1 MRSPARFL
9 PVICA
14 VMIAALFSAPA
25 YAAESKDSGRLSYC
39 VSSPDSIPR
48 NRMDDFIVDY
58 MLARDGSVKISLFE
72 DKAEGKALHA
82 WTIKREGN
90 VPAMFNWDGK
100 ISGKLIGPGSYV
112 LRFAAGD
119 RAEDIADVAFEVTS
133 PSDPLPLAVTE
144 QDEYLPASMDT
155 KSVWQAMT
163 APMAVADAG
172 DLSHE
177 PIYDRPGGKK
187 NGHVHGQTAGLIIR
201 ELDTDGWARVGA
213 WGTVDGSYIEGY
225 IRQDRLKMV
234 EPNPR
239 WGLLIDKA
247 AQKMHVYEADESAAQ
262 GARLLGILN
271 ISTGLMSKDKTFRE
285 TRAGAFITGRRIAG
299 FSSEGYRYDYAIR
312 IDGGNLIHE
321 AGHRVISRVKD
332 FSAQLAGLGSKA
344 SSGCVR
350 VDPIPGDHGM
360 NAQWLWQN
368 LPRGTKVLVLDD
380 PQARMSRLEEIG
392 EVQPLASAA
401 QPIAATAS
409 AAAIAD
415 DPLIVLEDAPG
426 LSVTPAAIEQPAEEP
441 ADIPAIIETEP
452 PQSGPVRL
460 TMTFTGDSILG
471 SEEKSRKKPESFDSF
486 IAEKGYAWPFSGLY
500 DLLSADDLSII
511 NLEGVLKDDTRGRQ
525 QGKLHWFRG
534 PTSFAGILPA
544 GSIELAGLANNHM
557 RDYGIAG
564 HNSTREALR
573 AAGIPYFGYG
583 DTYIREH
590 QGLKIGFGGIRET
603 IWRQKPQLP
612 GEEIAALK
620 EAGCDYIVYTIHAGK
635 EYSRT
640 HNELQEKIARAIID
654 VGADIVIG
662 MHPHVVQGIEKY
674 KDGLIVYSLGNFSFG
689 GNLKLTEFDGLAV
702 QVILDF
708 EGRELKETTLKLI
721 PVLTTGTKPANDFR
735 PIPAQG
741 EDKER
746 ILKLVQDD
754 SPELK
759 IEEIMTFKR

>member
-25 YAAESKDSGRLSYC
+25 YAAESRDSGRLSYC
-39 VSSPDSIPR
+39 VSSHDSIPQ
-48 NRMDDFIVDY
+48 NRMDDFVVDY
-58 MLARDGSVKISLFE
+58 MLARDGSVQISLFE
-72 DKAEGKALHA
+72 DKAVGKALHA

-90 VPAMFNWDGK
+90 VPAVFNWDGK
-100 ISGKLIGPGSYV
+100 ISGKLIGPGRYV

-119 RAEDIADVAFEVTS
+119 GEEDIADIAFEVT
-133 PSDPLPLAVTE
+133 PPADPLPLAVTE
-144 QDEYLPASMDT
+144 PGGYLPENMDT
-155 KSVWQAMT
+155 KSVWQAM
-163 APMAVADAG
+163 MALMVVVDKG

-187 NGHVHGQTAGLIIR
+187 TGHVHGQTAGLIIR
-201 ELDTDGWARVGA
+201 ELDPDGWARVGA

-225 IRQDRLKMV
+225 IRQERLKMV
-234 EPNPR
+234 QPHPG

-247 AQKMHVYEADESAAQ
+247 AQIMYVYEADESAAE
-262 GARLLGILN
+262 GAKLLGILN
-271 ISTGLMSKDKTFRE
+271 ISTGLMEKNKLFRE
-285 TRAGAFITGRRIAG
+285 TQAGAFVTQKRIAG

-321 AGHRVISRVKD
+321 MGHKLSGGEKD
-332 FSAQLAGLGSKA
+332 FTGQTPLLGTKA

-350 VDPIPGDHGM
+350 VDPVPGDHGI
-360 NAQWLWQN
+360 NAEWLWRY

-380 PQARMSRLEEIG
+380 PRERMRRLEEIG
-392 EVQPLASAA
+392 GIPPLASGR
-401 QPIAATAS
+401 QPDDTILVPAS
-409 AAAIAD
+409 AENTFT
-415 DPLIVLEDAPG
+415 VLEGPPAMSIEEAPG
-426 LSVTPAAIEQPAEEP
+426 QPAEET
-441 ADIPAIIETEP
+441 AQTLEIIATEP
-452 PQSGPVRL
+452 PKSGSARL

-486 IAEKGYAWPFSGLY
+486 IAEKGYEWPFSGLY
-500 DLLSADDLSII
+500 DILSRDDLSII
-511 NLEGVLKDDTRGRQ
+511 NLEGVLKDDPRGRQ
-525 QGKLHWFRG
+525 EGRLHWFRG

-544 GSIELAGLANNHM
+544 GHIELAGLANNHM

-564 HNSTREALR
+564 HNSTREALK

-583 DTYIREH
+583 DIYIHEH

-603 IWRQKPQLP
+603 IWRQKPHLP
-612 GEEIAALK
+612 GEEIARLQ

-635 EYSRT
+635 EYART
-640 HNELQEKIARAIID
+640 RNELQEKIARSIID
-654 VGADIVIG
+654 AGADIVIG
-662 MHPHVVQGIEKY
+662 MHPHVVQGIEEY
-674 KDGLIVYSLGNFSFG
+674 KGGLIVYSLGNFSFG

-708 EGRELKETTLKLI
+708 EGRELEKTTLKLI
-721 PVLTTGTKPANDFR
+721 PLLTTGTKPANDFR

-741 EDKER
+741 EDKAR
-746 ILKLVQDD
+746 ILELVQND
-754 SPELK
+754 SPDLK
-759 IEEIMTFKR
+759 IREIMVFGR

>member
-1 MRSPARFL
+1 MRSPARTIFPIL
-9 PVICA
+9 VLLLVLIA
-14 VMIAALFSAPA
+14 VPGYADEGAQLVYCIASHA
-25 YAAESKDSGRLSYC
+25 
-39 VSSPDSIPR
+39 SIPQ
-48 NRMDDFIVDY
+48 NQMDDFVVDY
-58 MLARDGSVKISLFE
+58 MLAKDGSIRVSLFRE
-72 DKAEGKALHA
+72 AAEGKAINV
-82 WTIKREGN
+82 WTIQRKGN
-90 VPAMFNWDGK
+90 APTSFNWDGTIHK
-100 ISGKLIGPGSYV
+100 KLIEPSRYI
-112 LRFAAGD
+112 LHFAAGGKE
-119 RAEDIADVAFEVTS
+119 EDSVNIAFEVTK
-133 PSDPLPLAVTE
+133 PSDPLPLAVT
-144 QDEYLPASMDT
+144 QPADYLPESMDT
-155 KSVWQAMT
+155 KEVWQAMM
-163 APMAVADAG
+163 APMAVADIG

-187 NGHVHGQTAGLIIR
+187 TGHVHGQTAGLIIR
-201 ELDTDGWARVGA
+201 ELDPDGWARVGA

-225 IRQDRLKMV
+225 IRQDRLKMI

-247 AQKMHVYEADESAAQ
+247 AQKIHVYEADESAAQ
-262 GARLLGILN
+262 GVKLLGILN
-271 ISTGLMSKDKTFRE
+271 ISTGLMAKEKTFRE

-392 EVQPLASAA
+392 EVQLLASAA

-415 DPLIVLEDAPG
+415 DPFIVLEDAPG
-426 LSVTPAAIEQPAEEP
+426 LPVTPAAIEQPAEES
-441 ADIPAIIETEP
+441 ADIPTIIETEP

-564 HNSTREALR
+564 HNSTREALK

-583 DTYIREH
+583 DTYIHEH
-590 QGLKIGFGGIRET
+590 LGLKIGFGGIRET

-640 HNELQEKIARAIID
+640 HNELQEKIARSIID
-654 VGADIVIG
+654 AGADIVIG

-674 KDGLIVYSLGNFSFG
+674 KDGLIVYSLGNYSFG

-702 QVILDF
+702 QVILHF
-708 EGRELKETTLKLI
+708 EDRELKETTLKLI
-721 PVLTTGTKPANDFR
+721 PLLTSGTKPANDFR

-746 ILKLVQDD
+746 ILELVQND

>member
-1 MRSPARFL
+1 MRSSARFL

-39 VSSPDSIPR
+39 VSSHDNIPR

-90 VPAMFNWDGK
+90 VPAMFNWDGI

-119 RAEDIADVAFEVTS
+119 RAEDIADIAFEVTS
-133 PSDPLPLAVTE
+133 PSDPLPLAVTGPGG
-144 QDEYLPASMDT
+144 YLPKSMDT

-187 NGHVHGQTAGLIIR
+187 IGHVHGQTAGLIIR
-201 ELDTDGWARVGA
+201 ELDPDGWARVGA

-262 GARLLGILN
+262 GVKLLGILN
-271 ISTGLMSKDKTFRE
+271 ISTGLMARNKLFRE
-285 TRAGAFITGRRIAG
+285 TRAGAFVTQKRIAS
-299 FSSEGYRYDYAIR
+299 FSSDGYRYDYAIR

-321 AGHRVISRVKD
+321 MGH
-332 FSAQLAGLGSKA
+332 QLIGGKKAFTGQTPQLGTKA

-360 NAQWLWQN
+360 NARWLWQN

-392 EVQPLASAA
+392 GIPPLASGA
-401 QPIAATAS
+401 QPGDTILIPAS
-409 AAAIAD
+409 AE
-415 DPLIVLEDAPG
+415 DPFTVPEDP
-426 LSVTPAAIEQPAEEP
+426 SVMSIEETPVQPAEET
-441 ADIPAIIETEP
+441 AQALEIIATEP
-452 PQSGPVRL
+452 PKSGPVRL

-471 SEEKSRKKPESFDSF
+471 SEEKSRKLPESFDSF

-564 HNSTREALR
+564 HNSTRKALK

-583 DTYIREH
+583 DTYIHEH

-603 IWRQKPQLP
+603 IWRQKPGLP
-612 GEEIAALK
+612 GEEIAALR

-640 HNELQEKIARAIID
+640 HNELQEKIARSVID
-654 VGADIVIG
+654 AGADIVIG

-735 PIPAQG
+735 PIPARG

-759 IEEIMTFKR
+759 IREVMTFSR

>member
-1 MRSPARFL
+1 MKSSARL
-9 PVICA
+9 ILLILVLLLVLIA
-14 VMIAALFSAPA
+14 VPCYAHEGAGNKQLVYCIASHA
-25 YAAESKDSGRLSYC
+25 
-39 VSSPDSIPR
+39 SIPQ
-48 NRMDDFIVDY
+48 NQMDDFVVDY
-58 MLARDGSVKISLFE
+58 MLAKDGSIRVSLFRE
-72 DKAEGKALHA
+72 TVQSKAIHA
-82 WTIKREGN
+82 WTIQRKGN
-90 VPAMFNWDGK
+90 APTSFNWDGTMNK
-100 ISGKLIGPGSYV
+100 KLIEPGRYF
-112 LRFAAGD
+112 LRFVTRD
-119 RAEDIADVAFEVTS
+119 KAEESVNIAFEVT
-133 PSDPLPLAVTE
+133 PPADPLQLIVTE
-144 QDEYLPASMDT
+144 PGDYLPASMDT

-163 APMAVADAG
+163 APMAVADIG

-187 NGHVHGQTAGLIIR
+187 TGHVHGQTAGLIIW
-201 ELDTDGWARVGA
+201 ELNPDGWARVGA

-225 IRQDRLKMV
+225 IMQDRLKMV

-247 AQKMHVYEADESAAQ
+247 AQKMYVYEADESAAE

-271 ISTGLMSKDKTFRE
+271 VSTGLMARNNLFRE
-285 TRAGAFITGRRIAG
+285 TRAGAFVTQKRIAS
-299 FSSEGYRYDYAIR
+299 FSSDGYRYDYAIR

-360 NAQWLWQN
+360 NAQWLWQH

-392 EVQPLASAA
+392 GIPPLASGA
-401 QPIAATAS
+401 QPGDTILIPAS
-409 AAAIAD
+409 AE
-415 DPLIVLEDAPG
+415 DPFTVPEDP
-426 LSVTPAAIEQPAEEP
+426 SVMSIEETPVQPAEET
-441 ADIPAIIETEP
+441 AQALEIIATEP
-452 PQSGPVRL
+452 PKSGSTRL

-564 HNSTREALR
+564 HNSTREALK

-583 DTYIREH
+583 DTYIHEH

-640 HNELQEKIARAIID
+640 HNELQEKIARSIID
-654 VGADIVIG
+654 AGADIVIG

>member
-1 MRSPARFL
+1 MKSSARL
-9 PVICA
+9 ILLILVLLLVLIA
-14 VMIAALFSAPA
+14 VPCYAHEGAGNKQLVYCIASHA
-25 YAAESKDSGRLSYC
+25 
-39 VSSPDSIPR
+39 SIPQ
-48 NRMDDFIVDY
+48 NQMDDFVVDY
-58 MLARDGSVKISLFE
+58 MLAKDGSIRVSLFRE
-72 DKAEGKALHA
+72 TVQSKAIHA
-82 WTIKREGN
+82 WTIQRKGN
-90 VPAMFNWDGK
+90 APTSFNWDGTMNK
-100 ISGKLIGPGSYV
+100 KLIEPGRYF
-112 LRFAAGD
+112 LRFVTRD
-119 RAEDIADVAFEVTS
+119 KAEESVNIAFEVTK
-133 PSDPLPLAVTE
+133 PSDPLPLAVT
-144 QDEYLPASMDT
+144 QPADYLPESMDT
-155 KSVWQAMT
+155 KDVWQAMM
-163 APMAVADAG
+163 APMAVADIG

-187 NGHVHGQTAGLIIR
+187 TGHVHGQTAGLIIR

-225 IRQDRLKMV
+225 IRQERLKMV
-234 EPNPR
+234 QPHPG

-247 AQKMHVYEADESAAQ
+247 AQIMYVYEADESAAE
-262 GARLLGILN
+262 GAKLLGILN
-271 ISTGLMSKDKTFRE
+271 VSTGLMARNKLFRE
-285 TRAGAFITGRRIAG
+285 TRAGAFVTQKRIAS
-299 FSSEGYRYDYAIR
+299 FSSDGYRYDYAIR

-321 AGHRVISRVKD
+321 MGHQQIGGKKA
-332 FSAQLAGLGSKA
+332 FTGQTPQLGTKA
-344 SSGCVR
+344 SKGCVR

-360 NAQWLWQN
+360 NAQWLWQH

-392 EVQPLASAA
+392 GIPPLASGA
-401 QPIAATAS
+401 QPGDTILIPAS
-409 AAAIAD
+409 AE
-415 DPLIVLEDAPG
+415 DPFTVPEDP
-426 LSVTPAAIEQPAEEP
+426 SVMSIEETPVQPAEET
-441 ADIPAIIETEP
+441 AQALEIIATEP
-452 PQSGPVRL
+452 PKSGSTRL

-486 IAEKGYAWPFSGLY
+486 IADKGYTWPFSGLY

-564 HNSTREALR
+564 HNSTREALK

-583 DTYIREH
+583 DTYIHEH

-640 HNELQEKIARAIID
+640 HNELQEKIARSVID
-654 VGADIVIG
+654 AGADIVIG

-702 QVILDF
+702 QVILHF
-708 EGRELKETTLKLI
+708 EDRELFETTLKLI
-721 PVLTTGTKPANDFR
+721 PLLTTGTKPANDFR

-741 EDKER
+741 EDKAR
-746 ILKLVQDD
+746 ILELVQND

>member
-1 MRSPARFL
+1 MRSPARTIFPIL
-9 PVICA
+9 VLLLVLIA
-14 VMIAALFSAPA
+14 VPGYADEGAQLVYCIASHA
-25 YAAESKDSGRLSYC
+25 
-39 VSSPDSIPR
+39 SIPQ
-48 NRMDDFIVDY
+48 NQMDDFVVDY
-58 MLARDGSVKISLFE
+58 MLAKDGSIRVSLFRE
-72 DKAEGKALHA
+72 AAEGKAINV
-82 WTIKREGN
+82 WTIQRKGN
-90 VPAMFNWDGK
+90 APTSFNWDGTIHK
-100 ISGKLIGPGSYV
+100 KLIEPSRYI
-112 LRFAAGD
+112 LHFAAGGKE
-119 RAEDIADVAFEVTS
+119 EDSVNIAFEVTK
-133 PSDPLPLAVTE
+133 PSDPLPLAVT
-144 QDEYLPASMDT
+144 QPADYLPESMDT
-155 KSVWQAMT
+155 KDVWQAMT
-163 APMAVADAG
+163 APMAVADIG

-187 NGHVHGQTAGLIIR
+187 TGHVHGQTAGLIIR
-201 ELDTDGWARVGA
+201 ELDPDGWARVGA

-225 IRQDRLKMV
+225 IRQERLKMV
-234 EPNPR
+234 QPHPG

-247 AQKMHVYEADESAAQ
+247 AQIMYVYEADESAAE
-262 GARLLGILN
+262 GAKLLGILN
-271 ISTGLMSKDKTFRE
+271 VSTGLMARNKLFRE
-285 TRAGAFITGRRIAG
+285 TRAGAFVTQKRIAS
-299 FSSEGYRYDYAIR
+299 FSSDGYRYDYAIR

-332 FSAQLAGLGSKA
+332 FSAQLPLLGTKA

-360 NAQWLWQN
+360 NAQWLWRN

-392 EVQPLASAA
+392 GIPPLASGA
-401 QPIAATAS
+401 QPGDTILIPAS
-409 AAAIAD
+409 AE
-415 DPLIVLEDAPG
+415 DPFTVPEDP
-426 LSVTPAAIEQPAEEP
+426 SVMSIEETPVQPAEET
-441 ADIPAIIETEP
+441 AQALEIIATEP
-452 PQSGPVRL
+452 PKSGSTRL

-500 DLLSADDLSII
+500 DLLSADDLSVI

-525 QGKLHWFRG
+525 EGKLHWFRG
-534 PTSFAGILPA
+534 PTGFAGILPA

-564 HNSTREALR
+564 HNSTREALSG
-573 AAGIPYFGYG
+573 AGIPYFGYR
-583 DTYIREH
+583 DTYIHEH

-635 EYSRT
+635 EYSRA
-640 HNELQEKIARAIID
+640 HNELQEKIARSIID
-654 VGADIVIG
+654 AGADIVIG
-662 MHPHVVQGIEKY
+662 MHPHVVQGIEEY
-674 KDGLIVYSLGNFSFG
+674 KDGLIAYSLGNFSFG
-689 GNLKLTEFDGLAV
+689 GNLKLTEFDGLV
-702 QVILDF
+702 LQVILRFD
-708 EGRELKETTLKLI
+708 GRELKETTLKLI
-721 PVLTTGTKPANDFR
+721 PVLTSGTKPANDFR

-746 ILKLVQDD
+746 ILKLVQND

-759 IEEIMTFKR
+759 IREIMTFSR